1 MPSVQLLRAFVSE
14 RLTAAAEEIMMMFEK
29 TIADYEDEIKHNR
42 RLLGAAQLS
51 CKTLDDRGSDV
62 SQCIQPLL
70 INMNI
75 PPVDQENSE
84 SLEQKAPMPPL
95 IKEELEEV
103 STSPMLNHC
112 QKSEEVNACLE
123 SEVVKENPLSSTMR
137 QRQSVEDRQIA
148 STTSTLCEKFES
160 EVNEEGCG
168 SSVAFFDL
176 DAANVV
182 KVTQNSPHALL
193 KTDDFN
199 ISKNQTIDRQSL
211 LDSWQYSDPETQLSS
226 RNQVKCT
233 ECGKI
238 FKYNHNLQRH
248 MSCHT
253 GEKPFGCI
261 ECGRKFN
268 QKASL
273 DRHKRVHTGEKP
285 FSCMFCGKNFT
296 RRGSLTSHMRFHTG
310 EKPFTCAICKK
321 SYNNRGTLVKH
332 MRAHDNYTRYNS

>member
-14 RLTAAAEEIMMMFEK
+14 RLSAAVEEIMLIFEK
-29 TIADYEDEIKHNR
+29 TIAEYEDELKHHR
-42 RLLGAAQLS
+42 RLLGAGQLS
-51 CKTLDDRGSDV
+51 SKTIDDRGSDA
-62 SQCIQPLL
+62 SQHTQPVL
-70 INMNI
+70 ISMKM
-75 PPVDQENSE
+75 PPVHPEESQ
-84 SLEQKAPMPPL
+84 SLEQEAPPPPYV
-95 IKEELEEV
+95 KEELEEV
-103 STSPMLNHC
+103 WTSPILNHC
-112 QKSEEVNACLE
+112 QKSEEINASLANV
-123 SEVVKENPLSSTMR
+123 EVEDKPLTSAMQ
-137 QRQSVEDRQIA
+137 QRQGVAHRKAVSP
-148 STTSTLCEKFES
+148 TSSLCEQIEG
-160 EVNEEGCG
+160 ELNEEDCG
-168 SSVAFFDL
+168 NSDSFFHL
-176 DAANVV
+176 NVV
-182 KVTQNSPHALL
+182 SVKQAT
-193 KTDDFN
+193 N
-199 ISKNQTIDRQSL
+199 ISQPALENTDNLKKSRNQTIDQQF
-211 LDSWQYSDPETQLSS
+211 LDSWQYSDPESHLGSHN
-226 RNQVKCT
+226 RFKCR

-310 EKPFTCAICKK
+310 EKPFACSICKK

-332 MRAHDNYTRYNS
+332 MRAHDNYTITIK